1 MRNLVR
7 GWLLVLLLLA
17 GVAPAGAQRTD
28 ETAVHAAYLVNF
40 LRYAHWPDDDDAARP
55 RWVIAVV
62 GTREAADDVA
72 AVARRVPQIAGRRV
86 VVRHVGVVP
95 VAPHRDV
102 ALAALERSLAG
113 AHMVYVAASHA
124 SWHAAVVEAT
134 VGEPVLTVGAGPGFV
149 AAGGMFEL
157 FPDDD
162 HVYFGAN
169 AAAIAVAPV
178 RVSARVVNLARP
190 LPRRER

>member
-1 MRNLVR
+1 MSQRLR
-7 GWLLVLLLLA
+7 RWLLVLLLLG

-28 ETAVHAAYLVNF
+28 ETTVHAAYLVNF
-40 LRYAHWPDDDDAARP
+40 LRYAHWPEGDTRS
-55 RWVIAVV
+55 RWVIAVI
-62 GTREAADDVA
+62 GSREAADDVA
-72 AVARRVPQIAGRRV
+72 AVVRRVPEIDGRRI

-102 ALAALERSLAG
+102 SLAALERSLAG
-113 AHMVYVAASHA
+113 AHMVYVASSHA

-134 VGEPVLTVGAGPGFV
+134 VGEPVLTVGAGAGFV

-157 FPDDD
+157 FPDGG

-169 AAAIAVAPV
+169 TAAIAVAPV

-190 LPRRER
+190 LPRRDG